1 MSSKEIVKK
10 FNKITQEL
18 LYDMSPIVGQKYHYK
33 FKLII
38 KCNSILPIKK
48 FKVNVLKFKKYI
60 IEKNPAYFLDEN
72 LIIEEIKDL
81 NDREYYLNEYNYLKN
96 IYLNIDDNSKDN
108 FWDILHALTYLCE
121 TYHYNN

>member
-18 LYDMSPIVGQKYHYK
+18 LYDMSPIVGSSYHKK

-60 IEKNPAYFLDEN
+60 VEKNPEYFLNEN
-72 LIIEEIKDL
+72 IIMEEIKDY
-81 NDREYYLNEYNYLKN
+81 NDKDYYLNEYYYLKN
-96 IYLNIDDNSKDN
+96 IYSNIDDNSKDN
-108 FWDILHALTYLCE
+108 FWDILHVLVYLCE
-121 TYHYNN
+121 TYHKN

>member
-18 LYDMSPIVGQKYHYK
+18 LYDMSSIVGTSYHKK

-60 IEKNPAYFLDEN
+60 IEKNPEYFLNED
-72 LIIEEIKDL
+72 IIMEEIKDY
-81 NDREYYLNEYNYLKN
+81 NDKDYYLDEYYYLKN
-96 IYLNIDDNSKDN
+96 IYSNIDDNSKDN
-108 FWDILHALTYLCE
+108 FWDILHVLVYLCE
-121 TYHYNN
+121 SYHN